1 MQMRAVRCDLCQY
14 RREMKKSAPL
24 KDDLLAVR
32 RGELAFDA
40 VTGRISSHLTS
51 WPQSAQEVLHEV
63 EAAFEQRIIEP
74 DEFQQ
79 LKTIIVDTISQ
90 RQRLVDLPG
99 GASSRFAT

>member
-1 MQMRAVRCDLCQY
+1 
-14 RREMKKSAPL
+14 MKKSAPL
-24 KDDLLAVR
+24 MDDLLAVR

-63 EAAFEQRIIEP
+63 ETAFEQRIIEP

-90 RQRLVDLPG
+90 RHRLVDPPG
-99 GASSRFAT
+99 DASSRFAT